1 MYDGMN
7 ISETRGKK
15 AMTDAYTIKEAAE
28 HTGIP
33 EETIRYYER
42 IGILPH
48 AERKP
53 NRHRVYRPKDLETMQ
68 LVTCLKK
75 TGMPLEEMKPFLKL
89 SVGDDISEHPELHGL
104 ILEHRAKIR
113 EQMDSLQQILDFIDS
128 QVIGTAPEAECG
140 LADQPKRF
148 GFLSLKP

>member
-1 MYDGMN
+1 
-7 ISETRGKK
+7 
-15 AMTDAYTIKEAAE
+15 MTDAYTIKEATE
-28 HTGIP
+28 LTGIP

-42 IGILPH
+42 IGILPL

-53 NRHRVYRPKDLETMQ
+53 NRHRVYRPKDLETMK